1 MRHSYLILTS
11 YSKDSN
17 FSNLSLF
24 SPIKAIIQSTL
35 FLSTLLLVTSCDSV
49 SVTSNLVW
57 STFYFSGSVY
67 LLLFITVVL
76 YLIPNLPL
84 FVSSTYSKTSSGFSS
99 TDGISVTK
107 LLLTPLFLLALLH
120 FSWCGPT
127 VTAWFDH
134 IVFSNLQF
142 KITLFLIFFF
152 STYLLVLTNTSHFSS
167 LLLYDFTST
176 TFNFFVWLW
185 VLFFSNNLFTFI
197 FFLELLSVLV
207 ALLVIT
213 STFSSAHFYNNLSFS
228 SHTYFQSSVPTSL
241 LQTLMFFFWITL
253 VASLSL
259 FIFLTLF
266 YTKVLTFEWTT
277 IDVVF
282 LHLVSL
288 QSMKSMFTLSCVWT
302 FLLICI
308 FLKCGIAPLHLWKPT
323 FFKGLPTLTLF
334 FYIYVYYFSIFF
346 YFTYVLLLL
355 LNEMLIFNLY
365 VLVALVIV
373 SSLSVTFLL
382 FESFYLKSFLAMSS
396 ILNSLL
402 IFYMMIS
409 PQASDFLFIL

>member
-1 MRHSYLILTS
+1 M
-11 YSKDSN
+11 
-17 FSNLSLF
+17 
-24 SPIKAIIQSTL
+24 
-35 FLSTLLLVTSCDSV
+35 
-49 SVTSNLVW
+49 
-57 STFYFSGSVY
+57 FYFSGSLY
-67 LLLFITVVL
+67 LLLFITIIL

-84 FVSSTYSKTSSGFSS
+84 FVSASYSNTATGFNS
-99 TDGISVTK
+99 TDGISMTK
-107 LLLTPLFLLALLH
+107 LLLTPLFLLTLLH

-134 IVFSNLQF
+134 IIFSNLQF
-142 KITLFLIFFF
+142 KVTLFLICFF
-152 STYLLVLTNTSHFSS
+152 STYLFILTNSSHFSS

-176 TFNFFVWLW
+176 TFNFFLWLW

-213 STFSSAHFYNNLSFS
+213 STFSSTHFYNNLSFS
-228 SHTYFQSSVPTSL
+228 NHTYFQASAPTSL

-266 YTKVLTFEWTT
+266 YTKILTFEWTT
-277 IDVVF
+277 VDVVF

-288 QSMKSMFTLSCVWT
+288 QSMKSLFTLSCVWT

-334 FYIYVYYFSIFF
+334 FYLYVYYFSIFF

-365 VLVALVIV
+365 VLIALIII